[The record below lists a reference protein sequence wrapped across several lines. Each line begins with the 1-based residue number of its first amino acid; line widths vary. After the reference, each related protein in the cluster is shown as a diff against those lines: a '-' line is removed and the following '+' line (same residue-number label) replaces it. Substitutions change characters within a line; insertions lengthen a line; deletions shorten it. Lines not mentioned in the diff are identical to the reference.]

1 MNSRHPA
8 ETECVRSACSHV
20 DDRACDCAEFDAV
33 CFDDSIVPGAGTVTL
48 VKTQFGWHLVQVTER
63 SEAKA

>member
-1 MNSRHPA
+1 M
-8 ETECVRSACSHV
+8 RSACSHV